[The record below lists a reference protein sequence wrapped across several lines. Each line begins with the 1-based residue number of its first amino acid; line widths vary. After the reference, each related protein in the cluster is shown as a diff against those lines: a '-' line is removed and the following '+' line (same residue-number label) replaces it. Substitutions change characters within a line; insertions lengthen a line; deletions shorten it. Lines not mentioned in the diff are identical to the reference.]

1 MIAPVIAAALTVTMT
16 VSPPAPRADQQ
27 PPSGCKDKTALM
39 LWHAGFK
46 GERNKIAWAITYR
59 ESKHT
64 NLDESS
70 PWYTGALGIWQIQTS
85 AHSGK
90 SWWSRSAML
99 NPERQSRI
107 VFKRMSDRGRH
118 WTPWGLN
125 TTGTGIDASAYGG
138 WSDWQ
143 IANWIWAGYQ
153 TGRSLYPNK
162 CAR

>member
-1 MIAPVIAAALTVTMT
+1 MIEAAAITLMLTVSGPTAKPQ
-16 VSPPAPRADQQ
+16 PPAR
-27 PPSGCKDKTALM
+27 CKDNVALM
-39 LWHAGFK
+39 LWDAGFT

-59 ESKHT
+59 ESKHQ

-70 PWYTGALGIWQIQTS
+70 PWYTGALGMWQIQTS

-90 SWWSRSAML
+90 GWWSRSAML
-99 NPERQSRI
+99 NPARQSRI
-107 VFKRMSDRGRH
+107 VFTHMTNRGRS

-125 TTGTGIDASAYGG
+125 PTGTGVDTSQYGG

-153 TGRSLYPNK
+153 TGRDLYPDK

>member
-1 MIAPVIAAALTVTMT
+1 MIEAAAITLMLTVSGPTAKPQ
-16 VSPPAPRADQQ
+16 PPAR
-27 PPSGCKDKTALM
+27 CKDNIALM
-39 LWHAGFK
+39 LWDAGFT

-59 ESKHT
+59 ESKHQ

-70 PWYTGALGIWQIQTS
+70 PWYTGALGMWQIQTS
-85 AHSGK
+85 AHSSKG
-90 SWWSRSAML
+90 WWSRIAML
-99 NPERQSRI
+99 NPARQSRI
-107 VFKRMSDRGRH
+107 VFTHMTNRGRS

-125 TTGTGIDASAYGG
+125 STGTGVDASQYGG

-153 TGRSLYPNK
+153 TGRDLYPDR

>member
-1 MIAPVIAAALTVTMT
+1 MIEAAAVTLMLTV
-16 VSPPAPRADQQ
+16 SGPGAKPLPPER
-27 PPSGCKDKTALM
+27 CKDNIALM
-39 LWHAGFK
+39 LWDAGFK

-59 ESKHT
+59 ESKHQ

-70 PWYTGALGIWQIQTS
+70 PWYTGALGMWQIQTS

-90 SWWSRSAML
+90 GWWSRSAML
-99 NPERQSRI
+99 NPARQSRI
-107 VFKRMSDRGRH
+107 VFTHMTDRGRS

-125 TTGTGIDASAYGG
+125 STGTGVDASQYGG

-153 TGRSLYPNK
+153 TGRDLYPDK